1 MGFISK
7 RWHCPHKWI
16 GAWWRAALCQTLFE
30 CCPCLGNKRAAGRG
44 QGSRIVPTSRGKA
57 QLSRDGCRDHQQPS
71 PSHRSL
77 ASAEERH
84 RAGRWHCQEFPG
96 RAGVKGKQE
105 ERLLQHPAEEP
116 GLPLGEDLLGH
127 AQPVPEGC
135 GQWEQG
141 VPTPSLWGLSVL
153 TEPPSPP
160 GGAGALG
167 QPCSFLHA
175 GRSIRGLLLCSM
187 RQGLARTIPN
197 PLKDLQTST
206 SPRSGH
212 LPRGLTE
219 SPTASSMGTR

>member
-1 MGFISK
+1 M
-7 RWHCPHKWI
+7 
-16 GAWWRAALCQTLFE
+16 
-30 CCPCLGNKRAAGRG
+30 GNKWAAGRAK
-44 QGSRIVPTSRGKA
+44 GSRIVPTSRGKA
-57 QLSRDGCRDHQQPS
+57 QLSRDGCRDYRQTS
-71 PSHRSL
+71 PSRHSL
-77 ASAEERH
+77 APAEERH

-96 RAGVKGKQE
+96 RAGVEGKQE

-135 GQWEQG
+135 GQWQRG
-141 VPTPSLWGLSVL
+141 VPTPSPWGLPVL

-175 GRSIRGLLLCSM
+175 GRSIRGLLLHSM
-187 RQGLARTIPN
+187 RQGPARTIPN
-197 PLKDLQTST
+197 PLRDPQTST
-206 SPRSGH
+206 SPRSGR

-219 SPTASSMGTR
+219 SLTASSMGTR